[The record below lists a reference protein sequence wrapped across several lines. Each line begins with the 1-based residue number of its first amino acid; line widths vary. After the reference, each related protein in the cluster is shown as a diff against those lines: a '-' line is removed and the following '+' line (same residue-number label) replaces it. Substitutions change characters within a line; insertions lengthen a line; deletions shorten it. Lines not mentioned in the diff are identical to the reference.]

1 VIFPGTVA
9 NYGTGSFTVEMAFRP
24 TQIQGIHYLVSK
36 NSGSFPNWGVYLSGS
51 GGSGKLWA
59 TYNISAAISCSV
71 SSSTTFVTGSNYFVD
86 TVYSLGERKIYI
98 AFRGNYDA
106 VSLPSNGTGS
116 LSTTSSLFIGNLTTS
131 SSQAFSGSI
140 YSTKI
145 YNPNIRFTSINKN
158 YNTQFSRL
166 GLQPSVYTP
175 SAPLLLNTYASA
187 SVAYSVRQLVN
198 NYTGSLIR
206 VRRSSDNTETN
217 IGFDLDGNLD
227 TTTLLTF
234 VGRDTNNHGFVTT
247 WYDQSGNRNHA
258 TQTATGSQPQIVN
271 SGSVMLSGTRPS
283 LYWKT
288 TGLDNLQ
295 FTRISNIQSVF
306 HTSQLVQTGPAQ
318 SFILGDTT
326 DFDYA
331 SGESTPQTWLW
342 QRNIVPA
349 IESGN
354 NFVNGI
360 ARNFQTTNRD
370 LNRNLLTLIHT
381 SAVGRSNQI
390 SVDRGGDRSWRGYI
404 QEVILYPFSQTG
416 SRVFIETDINAYYN
430 IF

>member
-1 VIFPGTVA
+1 
-9 NYGTGSFTVEMAFRP
+9 
-24 TQIQGIHYLVSK
+24 
-36 NSGSFPNWGVYLSGS
+36 
-51 GGSGKLWA
+51 
-59 TYNISAAISCSV
+59 
-71 SSSTTFVTGSNYFVD
+71 VTGSNYFVD